1 MDPWS
6 GELFLHSVVIYPYLR
21 ASSIRIQRRLNMLI
35 KSQKLACSLQSNL
48 TFRAFSPREAYH
60 EGSVKSAPHLRE
72 RQFLA
77 AILTADDVEDLSR
90 SFNDV

>member
-1 MDPWS
+1 
-6 GELFLHSVVIYPYLR
+6 
-21 ASSIRIQRRLNMLI
+21 MLV
-35 KSQKLACSLQSNL
+35 KSQKLVRSLQSNL

-60 EGSVKSAPHLRE
+60 EGSVKSAPHLQE
-72 RQFLA
+72 SCFFA